1 MSALLRN
8 HVNVSGSSS
17 GVPMLFAHG
26 FGCDQQMWRW
36 VTPAFADS
44 HRLVV
49 FDHVG
54 SGLSDAAAYDRRKYR
69 TLAGYATD
77 VLEICDELALQDAI
91 FVGHSVSA
99 MIGVLAAVREPSRFS
114 HLVLVGPSPRYVN
127 DGAYVGGFSRQEIDQ
142 LLEFL
147 ETNPQGWAT
156 AMAPV
161 IMGPQSSPA
170 LEQELAGSLCRTD
183 PAIARDFARV
193 TFLSD
198 NRADLPLLQTPTLI
212 LQCRDDAIAPM
223 VVGEYIHQQ
232 VAGSQLHV
240 LDAIG
245 HCPHVSAPHETVAAI
260 KSNLARFA
268 AYPAP

>member
-1 MSALLRN
+1 MSARRRN

-36 VTPAFADS
+36 VAPAFAAS

-54 SGLSDAAAYDRRKYR
+54 AGRSDATAYDRRKYS
-69 TLAGYATD
+69 TLAGYASD
-77 VLEICDELALQDAI
+77 VLEICDEPALQRAI

-99 MIGVLAAVREPSRFS
+99 MIGLPAALREPSRFS

-127 DGAYVGGFSRQEIDQ
+127 DGACGGGFSPQDIDQ
-142 LLEFL
+142 LLDFL
-147 ETNPQGWAT
+147 ETNQQGWAT

-161 IMGPQSSPA
+161 IMGAQTSRVP
-170 LEQELAGSLCRTD
+170 EQELANSFCRTD
-183 PAIARDFARV
+183 PAIAHDFPRV

-198 NRADLPLLQTPTLI
+198 NRADLPRLRTPTLI

-223 VVGEYIHQQ
+223 AVGECVHQQ
-232 VAGSQLHV
+232 VPGSHLHV

-245 HCPHVSAPHETVAAI
+245 HCPPMSAPQETVAAI
-260 KSNLARFA
+260 PSCLARFT
-268 AYPAP
+268 APPTP